1 GSAGTDAGADVTPR
15 AFAPDRTPPGAMAQR
30 AHAPCSLRGS
40 AVPRTAPASAEPR
53 GVGIFWT
60 GCSRIGR
67 DPAPV
72 VATWRFDALTDDCS
86 LTRAGRADG
95 RPRSRPG
102 TGGAWQAPLALAAS
116 EGSGRSRP
124 GPPHAA
130 AFRGGGPR

>member
-1 GSAGTDAGADVTPR
+1 HLPRRIHGAV
-15 AFAPDRTPPGAMAQR
+15 
-30 AHAPCSLRGS
+30 C
-40 AVPRTAPASAEPR
+40 
-53 GVGIFWT
+53 IFWT

-102 TGGAWQAPLALAAS
+102 TGGAWQAPLALAPS
-116 EGSGRSRP
+116 EGGGRSRP
-124 GPPHAA
+124 RPRQRAA
-130 AFRGGGPR
+130 SRGGEPRCPRPRGARGLPGRRPGPVLASLPPVPEPGEIGRAHV